1 MNARNG
7 KLWVSI
13 EATIA
18 YCSTTVHTQKRIEK
32 GVSAAEERR
41 RRSFAEK
48 TQGEGRTL
56 RLKGARAGEKRMT
69 DRHAGEQWLRKG
81 FKWLNR
87 YMVLHWRL
95 GLGPVANRADLTGC
109 IMVLVHIGRKSART
123 RRTPV
128 NYALIAGDLY
138 CVAGFG
144 RVADWYQ
151 NLLVNPA
158 VEVWLP
164 AGWYAGA
171 ADDVTELPA
180 GEKAA
185 IMRQVLI
192 NSGFAA
198 RIGGINAAHMTD
210 DALLAATATYRLVR
224 IRCTEARTGAGG
236 PGDLAWV
243 WPLATTVLTALL
255 LLRRKR

>member
-1 MNARNG
+1 M
-7 KLWVSI
+7 V
-13 EATIA
+13 
-18 YCSTTVHTQKRIEK
+18 
-32 GVSAAEERR
+32 
-41 RRSFAEK
+41 
-48 TQGEGRTL
+48 
-56 RLKGARAGEKRMT
+56 
-69 DRHAGEQWLRKG
+69 DRHVAEQWLRQG

-95 GLGPVANRADLTGC
+95 GLGPIANRADLTGC
-109 IMVLVHIGRKSART
+109 IMVLVHTGRKSKRT

-128 NYALIAGDLY
+128 NYALIEGDVY

-144 RVADWYQ
+144 RIADWYQ
-151 NLLVNPA
+151 NLLASPA

-164 AGWYAGA
+164 AGWYAGVA
-171 ADDVTELPA
+171 EDVTDLPA
-180 GEKAA
+180 VEKSA

-198 RIGGINAAHMTD
+198 RIAGIDAARMTD
-210 DALLAATATYRLVR
+210 DALLAATAEYRLVR

-243 WPLATTVLTALL
+243 WPLATTILAAALL
-255 LLRRKR
+255 VRRKR